1 MNLKFG
7 TGGLRATMGPGPDHM
22 NLETIQEAT
31 LGVAAYA
38 KEQSDNPS
46 AALAYDSRNHS
57 EEFAREAARVLA
69 MQGCK
74 AYIYPKLMPA
84 PTLSFAVRHLK
95 TTVGIVVTASHN
107 PREYNG
113 YKVYGSDGCQVTN
126 EAADR
131 IQQHIWAA
139 DKSQARGGKT
149 FEEYVEDGQIVLIDE
164 KTLKAFLAA
173 IIRKRTKKEL
183 TSGLKVVYTPL
194 YGAGLIP
201 VTSIL
206 KYIGIKDLQIVTE
219 QAKPNGDFPTCPYPN
234 PESPDAL
241 KIGLEWCEKT
251 GADLLIATDPDSD
264 RLGVVAKKGDKYERL
279 NGNEVGIL
287 LLEYILRC
295 RKAAGTLPEHPVTVR
310 TIVSTSMVDRIAEAY
325 GVEVI
330 QTLTGFKWIGEQIG
344 KLEQA
349 GEEDRYVFGFEESC
363 GYLIGSYVRDKDAVG
378 AAMMFC
384 EMADTYKAEG
394 KTVWDAL
401 DDLYA
406 KYGHYETTLKTYEF
420 NGAEA
425 DKRMAQIREGLNSPE
440 GMKFGGSKVVR
451 YKDYKDGVDG
461 LPASNVLQMWMEDG
475 SEAVIR
481 PSGTEP
487 KIKVYTEKVFP
498 SIGR

>member
-1 MNLKFG
+1 MI
-7 TGGLRATMGPGPDHM
+7 
-22 NLETIQEAT
+22 IQA
-31 LGVAAYA
+31 
-38 KEQSDNPS
+38 

-74 AYIYPKLMPA
+74 AYIYPKLMPT

-183 TSGLKVVYTPL
+183 TSGLKVVYTPAL
-194 YGAGLIP
+194 RRRSDSGHQYPEIHRYQRSADRHRAGKAQWRLP
-201 VTSIL
+201 HL
-206 KYIGIKDLQIVTE
+206 PL
-219 QAKPNGDFPTCPYPN
+219 
-234 PESPDAL
+234 PEPWRSPDAL

-440 GMKFGGSKVVR
+440 GMKFGR
-451 YKDYKDGVDG
+451 
-461 LPASNVLQMWMEDG
+461 LQ
-475 SEAVIR
+475 SSAL
-481 PSGTEP
+481 
-487 KIKVYTEKVFP
+487 
-498 SIGR
+498 

>member
-1 MNLKFG
+1 M
-7 TGGLRATMGPGPDHM
+7 
-22 NLETIQEAT
+22 
-31 LGVAAYA
+31 
-38 KEQSDNPS
+38 
-46 AALAYDSRNHS
+46 
-57 EEFAREAARVLA
+57 
-69 MQGCK
+69 
-74 AYIYPKLMPA
+74 
-84 PTLSFAVRHLK
+84 
-95 TTVGIVVTASHN
+95 
-107 PREYNG
+107 
-113 YKVYGSDGCQVTN
+113 
-126 EAADR
+126 
-131 IQQHIWAA
+131 
-139 DKSQARGGKT
+139 
-149 FEEYVEDGQIVLIDE
+149 
-164 KTLKAFLAA
+164 
-173 IIRKRTKKEL
+173 
-183 TSGLKVVYTPL
+183 
-194 YGAGLIP
+194 
-201 VTSIL
+201 
-206 KYIGIKDLQIVTE
+206 
-219 QAKPNGDFPTCPYPN
+219 
-234 PESPDAL
+234 
-241 KIGLEWCEKT
+241 
-251 GADLLIATDPDSD
+251 
-264 RLGVVAKKGDKYERL
+264 
-279 NGNEVGIL
+279 GIL

-440 GMKFGGSKVVR
+440 GMKFGGSKVAH

-487 KIKVYTEKVFP
+487 KIKVYTEKLV
-498 SIGR
+498 

>member
-1 MNLKFG
+1 
-7 TGGLRATMGPGPDHM
+7 
-22 NLETIQEAT
+22 
-31 LGVAAYA
+31 
-38 KEQSDNPS
+38 
-46 AALAYDSRNHS
+46 
-57 EEFAREAARVLA
+57 
-69 MQGCK
+69 
-74 AYIYPKLMPA
+74 
-84 PTLSFAVRHLK
+84 
-95 TTVGIVVTASHN
+95 
-107 PREYNG
+107 
-113 YKVYGSDGCQVTN
+113 
-126 EAADR
+126 
-131 IQQHIWAA
+131 
-139 DKSQARGGKT
+139 
-149 FEEYVEDGQIVLIDE
+149 
-164 KTLKAFLAA
+164 
-173 IIRKRTKKEL
+173 
-183 TSGLKVVYTPL
+183 
-194 YGAGLIP
+194 
-201 VTSIL
+201 
-206 KYIGIKDLQIVTE
+206 
-219 QAKPNGDFPTCPYPN
+219 
-234 PESPDAL
+234 
-241 KIGLEWCEKT
+241 
-251 GADLLIATDPDSD
+251 
-264 RLGVVAKKGDKYERL
+264 
-279 NGNEVGIL
+279 
-287 LLEYILRC
+287 
-295 RKAAGTLPEHPVTVR
+295 
-310 TIVSTSMVDRIAEAY
+310 MVDRIAEAY

-487 KIKVYTEKVFP
+487 KIKVYTEKLV
-498 SIGR
+498 